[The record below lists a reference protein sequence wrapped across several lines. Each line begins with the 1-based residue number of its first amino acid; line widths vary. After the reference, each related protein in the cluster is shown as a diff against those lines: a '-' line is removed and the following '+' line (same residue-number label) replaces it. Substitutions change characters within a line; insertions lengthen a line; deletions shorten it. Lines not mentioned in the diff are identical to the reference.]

1 MLASF
6 WTAASILGT
15 RAGPARGDAAA
26 REAQAERNGIANS
39 VSFWRA
45 ASGMLLINLLLVI
58 GEFSQAGWLA

>member
-1 MLASF
+1 MLAPFSDCGVDPQNE
-6 WTAASILGT
+6 SS
-15 RAGPARGDAAA
+15 PARGDAAA